1 MTSTSTSESL
11 DQRGRIAAAIEH
23 LDHVLPGQ
31 GPIHEFVHHNTIH
44 GFQHYPFEKALEE
57 YEALTGTYGYLPE
70 TQNRWLYQQGRITD
84 VDIFA
89 SLDHAK
95 TLLADQDIVKTDTLT
110 IKRKDIYKVSLV
122 HELEAL
128 SNSQLKW
135 QIEELNVLETVQ
147 SDVSKEAQ
155 ERMFSSSTDKQ
166 NAVRHLWDN
175 ILNKLGVELVDLH
188 PENMLDLS
196 EDRAKQWLEKINI
209 NESSGV
215 DISVHRKM
223 RQDAEAE
230 LDDLLSQIGDQI
242 TLRGFVLAL
251 SGIDILYSI
260 RPQIIRVCASV
271 MDEGVAAWQLPER
284 GKLGLYTAWKLSV
297 QYDANSFLHDLP
309 EWQKIVA
316 QTPDDPVECI
326 IQQLTNLEIPEQNWE
341 GYLQRL
347 ALEIPGW
354 SGLINWREHNPSYHT
369 DNNAELHLSDYL
381 AIRLTLDRL
390 WLNQA
395 CQDNWSVEAKLGTL
409 KYYFRKN
416 LSELLVRKKL
426 YQGVL
431 PEYLTHYAK
440 DLILR
445 TGSER
450 HNQDEWRNLADLVWT
465 WQYSPMAQESADYT
479 AANSG
484 WRLFRLSQHLGLTG
498 DDVRT
503 MQRSDLTDMLSLLDD
518 FTAPE
523 RSKVWLYAYEYHYR
537 EDFLQSIHANLKRGR
552 WAKRDQR
559 PEAQVVFCIDER
571 EESIRRQLEELNP
584 AIETLGAAGFYG
596 LPMNYK
602 GLDDHHRTA
611 LCPIVVVPSHNV
623 DEVPRKGTEQIVKQH
638 NSGRN
643 FFQKLAYMMNQSLR
657 RSLIWSHAIIDAI
670 APVVFVGLLG
680 RSFLPKYL
688 LAINASIRGSIDK
701 KVPTEL
707 LFNAIEPDT
716 PATPEKP
723 RLGFTDKEQAD
734 RVEAFMRNTGLTYG
748 FSKIVSLMAHG
759 STSQNNPHE
768 AAHDC
773 GACSGKR
780 GGPNARLFA
789 AIVNRPVIRKIL
801 AERGIVIPD
810 DTWFLGAEHDTCSDV
825 VTWYDTEDVPE
836 NLRPNYE
843 KLRDDLIASRNA
855 SAHERCRR
863 FFSAKNPKT
872 PAAGIE
878 HVHLRSNDLSQVRPE
893 YGHATNASAIVGRR
907 SVSQGIFLDRRPFLI
922 SYDATQDPDGK
933 FLENVLLAVGPVGAG
948 INLEYYFSTIDNER
962 FGCGTKIPH
971 NITGLFGVMEGTSSD
986 IRTGLPKQM
995 IEVHEALRLQILVE
1009 AKTEILGEIYGRQ
1022 PSIQELVGGGWVLL
1036 SAIDPDTGEI
1046 SVFERGVGFVPWKPD
1061 EAKQLDE
1068 LESSIAYYQDKN
1080 DPLPPVLIKQPN
1092 MTGA

>member
-1 MTSTSTSESL
+1 MTSESL
-11 DQRGRIAAAIEH
+11 DQRGQIIAALDH

-44 GFQHYPFEKALEE
+44 GFQHHPFEKALEE
-57 YEALTGTYGYLPE
+57 FEALTGIYGYFPE
-70 TQNRWLYQQGRITD
+70 SQNRTLYQQGRLTD
-84 VDIFA
+84 TDIYA
-89 SLDHAK
+89 SLSHAK
-95 TLLADQDIVKTDTLT
+95 ELQADEIVFKAENLT
-110 IKRKDIYKVSLV
+110 IKRKDIYRIALI
-122 HELEAL
+122 HELQTL
-128 SNSQLKW
+128 SVSQLNW
-135 QIEELNVLETVQ
+135 QIDELNVLDNVR
-147 SDVSKEAQ
+147 SGVSEEA
-155 ERMFSSSTDKQ
+155 RMRILSSTPDRHL
-166 NAVRHLWDN
+166 AVRQLWES
-175 ILNKLGVELVDLH
+175 ILEKLDIELTDLH

-196 EDRAKQWLEKINI
+196 EEHARKWIEKINAQSAGT
-209 NESSGV
+209 EGV
-215 DISVHRKM
+215 SVHQKVR
-223 RQDAEAE
+223 RVAEAE
-230 LDDLLSQIGDQI
+230 LDELFAQIGDKI
-242 TLRGFVLAL
+242 TLRGFVMAL

-260 RPQIIRVCASV
+260 RPQLIRLCASV
-271 MDEGVAAWQLPER
+271 MDEGVAAWQLPGR
-284 GKLGLYTAWKLSV
+284 SNLGLYAAWRSCV

-309 EWQKIVA
+309 EWQKIVSE
-316 QTPDDPVECI
+316 TPEDAVDCI
-326 IQQLTNLEIPEQNWE
+326 IQQLTNLEIPEEKWE
-341 GYLQRL
+341 GYLRRL

-354 SGLINWREHNPSYHT
+354 SGLINWRQHNPSYHT

-390 WLNQA
+390 WLNQT
-395 CQDNWSVEAKLGTL
+395 CHDHWGIEARLGSL
-409 KYYFRKN
+409 QYYFRKN
-416 LSELLVRKKL
+416 LSEFMVRKRL
-426 YQGVL
+426 YHGNL
-431 PEYLTHYAK
+431 PEYLTHTAK

-450 HNQDEWRNLADLVWT
+450 KSKDEWENLADLAWT
-465 WQYSPMAQESADYT
+465 WECSPMAQDFSEHT
-479 AANSG
+479 AYNSG
-484 WRLFRLSQHLGLTG
+484 WRLFCLCQYLGLNS
-498 DDVRT
+498 
-503 MQRSDLTDMLSLLDD
+503 SDIRGLQKNDLLKTLEILDK

-537 EDFLQSIHANLKRGR
+537 EDFFESINANLKRGR
-552 WAKRDQR
+552 WAKRDTR

-602 GLDDHHRTA
+602 GLDDHHRAA
-611 LCPIVVVPSHNV
+611 LCPIVVVPSHDV
-623 DEVPRKGTEQIVKQH
+623 DEVPRQGTEKIVEKH
-638 NSGRN
+638 NSGHN

-670 APVVFVGLLG
+670 APIVFVGLLG
-680 RSFLPKYL
+680 RTFLPKYL
-688 LAINASIRGSIDK
+688 LAFNSSIRQSIDK

-707 LFNAIEPDT
+707 LFTAADPNT
-716 PATPEKP
+716 PATPENP
-723 RLGFTDKEQAD
+723 RQGFTDKEQAD
-734 RVEAFMRNTGLTYG
+734 KVTAFLRTTGLTYG
-748 FSKIVSLMAHG
+748 FSNIVSLMAHG

-789 AIVNRPVIRKIL
+789 AMVNRPVIRKLL
-801 AERGIVIPD
+801 AENGINIPD
-810 DTWFLGAEHDTCSDV
+810 DTWFVGAEHDTCSDV
-825 VTWYDTEDVPE
+825 VTWYDVEDIPE
-836 NLRPNYE
+836 NLKPCYE
-843 KLRDDLIASRNA
+843 KLRDDLIKARDA

-922 SYDATQDPDGK
+922 SYDATQDPEGK
-933 FLENVLLAVGPVGAG
+933 FLENLLLAVGPVGAG

-986 IRTGLPKQM
+986 LRTGLPKQM
-995 IEVHEALRLQILVE
+995 IEIHEPVRLQILVE
-1009 AKTEILGEIYGRQ
+1009 ASTEVLGQIYGRQ
-1022 PSIQELVGGGWVLL
+1022 ESIQELVGGGWVLL
-1036 SAIDPDTGEI
+1036 SAIDPYTGEI

-1061 EAKQLDE
+1061 ASKSIAELD
-1068 LESSIAYYQDKN
+1068 SSIEYYQDKN
-1080 DPLPPVLIKQPN
+1080 DPLPPVLIKQPD

>member
-1 MTSTSTSESL
+1 MTSEFQ
-11 DQRGRIAAAIEH
+11 DQRGHIIAALNH

-44 GFQHYPFEKALEE
+44 GFQHFPFEKALEE

-70 TQNRWLYQQGRITD
+70 TQNRSLYQQGRITD
-84 VDIFA
+84 ADLSA
-89 SLDHAK
+89 ALAHAQE
-95 TLLADQDIVKTDTLT
+95 LQADDDVFHSEKLT
-110 IKRKDIYKVSLV
+110 IKRKDIYKA
-122 HELEAL
+122 AL
-128 SNSQLKW
+128 LHDFQSVTRSQLSW
-135 QIEELNVLETVQ
+135 QVEELNALENIQEGV
-147 SDVSKEAQ
+147 SDQAR
-155 ERMFSSSTDKQ
+155 ERMLLQSSDQGLVVKQLWESILDK
-166 NAVRHLWDN
+166 LE
-175 ILNKLGVELVDLH
+175 IEMSDLH

-196 EDRAKQWLEKINI
+196 EENAREWLEKINA
-209 NESSGV
+209 SHAGG
-215 DISVHRKM
+215 DGASVHQKM
-223 RQDAEAE
+223 RQEAE
-230 LDDLLSQIGDQI
+230 VQLEAMLEQIGDQI
-242 TLRGFVLAL
+242 TLRGLIMAL
-251 SGIDILYSI
+251 CGIDILYSI
-260 RPQIIRVCASV
+260 RPQIIRICASV

-284 GKLGLYTAWKLSV
+284 SKLGLYAAWRLSV

-309 EWQKIVA
+309 DWQRIVSESPEDA
-316 QTPDDPVECI
+316 VDCI
-326 IQQLTNLEIPEQNWE
+326 IKQLQHLEIPEEKWE

-347 ALEIPGW
+347 ALELPGW
-354 SGLINWREHNPSYHT
+354 SGLINWRQHNSGYHT
-369 DNNAELHLSDYL
+369 DNNAELQLADYL
-381 AIRLTLDRL
+381 AIRITLDRL
-390 WLNQA
+390 WLDQA
-395 CQDNWSVEAKLGTL
+395 CHDNWKINAKLGTI
-409 KYYFRKN
+409 KYYFHNN
-416 LSELLVRKKL
+416 LSEFMVRIQL
-426 YQGVL
+426 YQGKL
-431 PEYLTHYAK
+431 PEYLTDMAK
-440 DLILR
+440 DLIQR

-450 HNQDEWRNLADLVWT
+450 QHQDEWKNLADLMWT
-465 WQYSPMAQESADYT
+465 WQFSPMAQNGDGQDVF
-479 AANSG
+479 NGG
-484 WRLFRLSQHLGLTG
+484 WRLFRLCQHLGLNA
-498 DDVRT
+498 DDIQSMHKNDLLQ
-503 MQRSDLTDMLSLLDD
+503 MQSILDK
-518 FTAPE
+518 FIAPE

-537 EDFLQSIHANLKRGR
+537 EDFFTSINANLKRGR
-552 WAKRDQR
+552 WAKREQR

-571 EESIRRQLEELNP
+571 EESIRRQLEEINP

-596 LPMNYK
+596 LPINYK

-623 DEVPRKGTEQIVKQH
+623 DEVPRQGTEKIVEKH

-643 FFQKLAYMMNQSLR
+643 FFQKFAYMMNQSLR
-657 RSLIWSHAIIDAI
+657 RSLIFSHAIIDAI
-670 APVVFVGLLG
+670 APVVFVSLLT
-680 RSFLPKYL
+680 RTFYPKYL
-688 LAINASIRGSIDK
+688 LEINSSIRGKIDS

-707 LFNAIEPDT
+707 FFTTTEPDT
-716 PATPEKP
+716 PASPENP

-734 RVEAFMRNTGLTYG
+734 RVEGFMRNTGLTYG

-789 AIVNRPVIRKIL
+789 AIVNRPVIREIL
-801 AERGIVIPD
+801 AERGIVIPE

-836 NLRPNYE
+836 SLRPNYE
-843 KLRDDLIASRNA
+843 KLRDDLIKGRDA
-855 SAHERCRR
+855 SAQERCRR
-863 FFSAKNPKT
+863 FFSANNPKT
-872 PAAGIE
+872 PTEGID

-986 IRTGLPKQM
+986 LRTGLPKQM
-995 IEVHEALRLQILVE
+995 VEIHEAVRLQILVE
-1009 AKTEILGEIYGRQ
+1009 ASTEVLGEIYGRQ
-1022 PSIQELVGGGWVLL
+1022 ESIRELVGGGWVLL
-1036 SAIDPDTGEI
+1036 SAIHPDTGEI
-1046 SVFERGVGFVPWKPD
+1046 SVFERGVGFVPWQPTGKDIPTC
-1061 EAKQLDE
+1061 ET
-1068 LESSIAYYQDKN
+1068 STSYFQDKN

-1092 MTGA
+1092 LTGA